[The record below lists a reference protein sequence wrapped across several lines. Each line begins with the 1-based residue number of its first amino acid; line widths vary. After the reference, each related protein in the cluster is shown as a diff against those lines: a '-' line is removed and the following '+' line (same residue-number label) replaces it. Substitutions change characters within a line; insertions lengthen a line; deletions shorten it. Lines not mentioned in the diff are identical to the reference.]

1 MPFIDDIE
9 IDEAH
14 PIPNLGVIDVWTV
27 LKAGGCD
34 MAIIIATPLGSDP
47 RSMDRLTCKLKR
59 YLLYLKSSEC
69 IARCGDATAEN
80 TNITVVIHPDSSP
93 TVFEFLRRNE
103 DWVRFNDATLVVET
117 RGIVG
122 VAEH

>member
-1 MPFIDDIE
+1 MPFIDDVE
-9 IDEAH
+9 IDETH

-34 MAIIIATPLGSDP
+34 MAIIIATPLCSDQ

-59 YLLYLKSSEC
+59 YLLYLKSAEC
-69 IARCGDATAEN
+69 IAQCGDANAEN
-80 TNITVVIHPDSSP
+80 TKITVVMHPDSSP
-93 TVFEFLRRNE
+93 AAFEFLRINQ
-103 DWVRFNDATLVVET
+103 DWVRLNDATLVVET